1 MSEQSLLFGYPL
13 NIKFKGRMRWMM
25 LAWMFEILKTLRN
38 VNDNTFPNSVSILD
52 AYMSKRKVSRT
63 KWKLVAAG
71 SMWISMKLFEVEGC
85 DRDSMVYICFHDDSH
100 LRERYGEI
108 LQMEHEIHMVLDSK
122 LLYESPLD
130 MLTNLYFHVEKR
142 KDQTI
147 YELARNLAFRFYW
160 NEDYQK
166 FDPSDIGRSSLVLI
180 YVIHAIDSDLLNML
194 DIQQAITH
202 YQLLE
207 GFKSKESWLDKQLR
221 IT

>member
-13 NIKFKGRMRWMM
+13 NAKFTNRNRHVM
-25 LAWMFEILKTLRN
+25 LAWMFEILKCLRN

-52 AYMSKRKVSRT
+52 AFMAKRKVTRS
-63 KWKLVAAG
+63 KWKLVAAC

-108 LQMEHEIHMVLDSK
+108 LQMEREMFIILDGK
-122 LLYESPLD
+122 LLYENPLD
-130 MLTNLYFHVEKR
+130 VLTDLYFKVENR
-142 KDQTI
+142 KETI
-147 YELARNLAFRFYW
+147 LYEFARNLAFRFYW

-166 FDPSDIGRSSLVLI
+166 YAPSDIGRSSLVLI

-194 DIQQAITH
+194 DIQQAIVH

-207 GFKSKESWLDKQLR
+207 HFKAKESWLDKQLR